1 MGAKREIYNA
11 EGYKDTTAFFGM
23 MNHKTQDKKE
33 WIPNN
38 IRRGEIYYIA
48 PEGKDP
54 LEGKNRPGIIV
65 SNDSANQFS
74 NSVEV
79 VYLTTK
85 EQTRELKSNVT
96 VSGTGT
102 PSTAICG
109 KVHTVPIERI
119 GSYTGRLTDAEEREI
134 NRALL
139 YSLGISGE
147 SEPEPEIVENGG
159 AETPD
164 KDTLTAAVQLAT
176 ASATANLYKGLY
188 EQLLNELVT
197 RSKRNEGKI

>member
-1 MGAKREIYNA
+1 MGTKREIYNA

-23 MNHKTQDKKE
+23 MKRKPQDKQG
-33 WIPNN
+33 WIPHN

-74 NSVEV
+74 NSVEI

-109 KVHTVPIERI
+109 KVHTIPIDRI
-119 GSYTGRLTDAEEREI
+119 GSYTGRLTDAEQREVD
-134 NRALL
+134 RALL
-139 YSLGISGE
+139 YSLGISIE
-147 SEPEPEIVENGG
+147 SEPDPTPEKVENGG

-164 KDTLTAAVQLAT
+164 KDTLTATVQLVT

-197 RSKRNEGKI
+197 RTYKD

>member
-23 MNHKTQDKKE
+23 MNHKAQDKKE
-33 WIPNN
+33 RIPRN
-38 IRRGEIYYIA
+38 IRRGEIYYIM
-48 PEGKDP
+48 PEEKDLSEGK
-54 LEGKNRPGIIV
+54 GRPGIIV

-96 VSGTGT
+96 VRGTGT

-119 GSYTGRLTDAEEREI
+119 GSYTGRLTDAEESEI

-139 YSLGISGE
+139 YSLGISEE

-159 AETPD
+159 AETPN
-164 KDTLTAAVQLAT
+164 KDPLPDAVKLAT
-176 ASATANLYKGLY
+176 ANTTANLYKTLY
-188 EQLLNELVT
+188 EQLLNEVMT
-197 RSKRNEGKI
+197 RTYKD

>member
-1 MGAKREIYNA
+1 MGTKREIYNA

-23 MNHKTQDKKE
+23 MKRKPQDKQG
-33 WIPNN
+33 WIPHN

-74 NSVEV
+74 NSVEI
-79 VYLTTK
+79 VYLTAK

-109 KVHTVPIERI
+109 KVHTIPIDRI
-119 GSYTGRLTDAEEREI
+119 GSYTGRLTDAEQREVD
-134 NRALL
+134 RALL
-139 YSLGISGE
+139 YSLGISIE
-147 SEPEPEIVENGG
+147 SEPDPTPEKVENGG

-164 KDTLTAAVQLAT
+164 KDTLTATVQFVT

-197 RSKRNEGKI
+197 RTYKD

>member
-1 MGAKREIYNA
+1 MKAKRELYNA
-11 EGYKDTTAFFGM
+11 EGYKDPTAYFGM
-23 MNHKTQDKKE
+23 MKRKPQEKQS
-33 WIPNN
+33 WIPHN

-65 SNDSANQFS
+65 SNDDANQFS
-74 NSVEV
+74 NSVEI

-85 EQTRELKSNVT
+85 EQTRNLKSNVI

-109 KVHTVPIERI
+109 KVHTIPVERI
-119 GSYTGRLTDAEEREI
+119 GGYTGRLTDAEQTEI
-134 NRALL
+134 DRALL
-139 YSLGISGE
+139 YSLGISESREETEPE
-147 SEPEPEIVENGG
+147 SENVENGG
-159 AETPD
+159 ANTPD
-164 KDTLTAAVQLAT
+164 KDTLTAALQLAT
-176 ASATANLYKGLY
+176 TRATANLYKGLY

-197 RSKRNEGKI
+197 RTYKD

>member
-1 MGAKREIYNA
+1 MGTKREIYNA

-23 MNHKTQDKKE
+23 MKRKPQDKQG
-33 WIPNN
+33 WIPHN

-74 NSVEV
+74 NSVEI

-109 KVHTVPIERI
+109 KVHTIPIDRI
-119 GSYTGRLTDAEEREI
+119 GSYTGRLTDAEQREVD
-134 NRALL
+134 RALL
-139 YSLGISGE
+139 LFAGNQYRKRTR
-147 SEPEPEIVENGG
+147 PNARKGG
-159 AETPD
+159 KWGGGNA
-164 KDTLTAAVQLAT
+164 
-176 ASATANLYKGLY
+176 G
-188 EQLLNELVT
+188 
-197 RSKRNEGKI
+197 

>member
-1 MGAKREIYNA
+1 MGTKREIYNA

-23 MNHKTQDKKE
+23 MKRKPQDKQG
-33 WIPNN
+33 WIPHN

-74 NSVEV
+74 NSVEI

-109 KVHTVPIERI
+109 KVHTIPIDRI
-119 GSYTGRLTDAEEREI
+119 GSYTGRLTDAEQREVD
-134 NRALL
+134 RALL
-139 YSLGISGE
+139 YSLGISIE
-147 SEPEPEIVENGG
+147 SEPDPTPAKVENGG
-159 AETPD
+159 GGNA
-164 KDTLTAAVQLAT
+164 
-176 ASATANLYKGLY
+176 G
-188 EQLLNELVT
+188 
-197 RSKRNEGKI
+197 

>member
-1 MGAKREIYNA
+1 MGTKREIYNA

-23 MNHKTQDKKE
+23 MKRKPQDKQG
-33 WIPNN
+33 WIPHN

-74 NSVEV
+74 NSVEI

-109 KVHTVPIERI
+109 KVHTIPIDRI
-119 GSYTGRLTDAEEREI
+119 GSYTGRLTDAEQREVD
-134 NRALL
+134 RALL
-139 YSLGISGE
+139 YSLGISIE
-147 SEPEPEIVENGG
+147 SEPDPTPEKVENGG

-164 KDTLTAAVQLAT
+164 KDTLTATVQLVT
-176 ASATANLYKGLY
+176 ASATAKLYKGLY

-197 RSKRNEGKI
+197 RTYKD

>member
-1 MGAKREIYNA
+1 MGAEREIYNA

-23 MNHKTQDKKE
+23 MKRKPQDKQG
-33 WIPNN
+33 WIPHN

-74 NSVEV
+74 NSVEI

-109 KVHTVPIERI
+109 KVHTIPIERI
-119 GSYTGRLTDAEEREI
+119 GSYTGRLTDAEQREVD
-134 NRALL
+134 RALL
-139 YSLGISGE
+139 YSLGISIE
-147 SEPEPEIVENGG
+147 SEPDPMPEKVENGG

-197 RSKRNEGKI
+197 RTYKD

>member
-1 MGAKREIYNA
+1 MGTKREIYNA

-23 MNHKTQDKKE
+23 MKRKPQDKQG
-33 WIPNN
+33 WIPHN

-74 NSVEV
+74 NSVEI

-109 KVHTVPIERI
+109 KVHTIPIDRI
-119 GSYTGRLTDAEEREI
+119 GSYTGRLTDAEQREI

-147 SEPEPEIVENGG
+147 SEPGPEIVENGG

-164 KDTLTAAVQLAT
+164 KDTLTATVQLVT

-197 RSKRNEGKI
+197 RTYKD

>member
-1 MGAKREIYNA
+1 MGTKREIYNA
-11 EGYKDTTAFFGM
+11 EGYKDTTVFFGM
-23 MNHKTQDKKE
+23 MKRKPQDKQG
-33 WIPNN
+33 WIPHN

-74 NSVEV
+74 NSVEI

-109 KVHTVPIERI
+109 KVHTIPIDRI
-119 GSYTGRLTDAEEREI
+119 GSYTGRLTDAEQREVD
-134 NRALL
+134 RALL
-139 YSLGISGE
+139 YSLGISIE
-147 SEPEPEIVENGG
+147 SEPDPTPEKVENGG

-164 KDTLTAAVQLAT
+164 KDPLPATVQLVT

-197 RSKRNEGKI
+197 RTYKD

>member
-1 MGAKREIYNA
+1 MGTKREIYNA

-23 MNHKTQDKKE
+23 MKRKPQDKQG
-33 WIPNN
+33 WIPHN

-74 NSVEV
+74 NSVEI

-109 KVHTVPIERI
+109 KVHTIPIDRI
-119 GSYTGRLTDAEEREI
+119 GSYTGRLTDAEQREI

-164 KDTLTAAVQLAT
+164 KDTLTATVQLVT

-197 RSKRNEGKI
+197 RTYKD

>member
-1 MGAKREIYNA
+1 MGTKREIYNA

-23 MNHKTQDKKE
+23 MKRKPQDKQG
-33 WIPNN
+33 WIPHN

-54 LEGKNRPGIIV
+54 LEGKNRPRIIV

-74 NSVEV
+74 NSVEI

-109 KVHTVPIERI
+109 KVHTIPIDRI
-119 GSYTGRLTDAEEREI
+119 GSYTGRLTDAEQREVD
-134 NRALL
+134 RALL
-139 YSLGISGE
+139 YSLGISIE
-147 SEPEPEIVENGG
+147 SEPDPTPEKVENGG

-164 KDTLTAAVQLAT
+164 KDTLTATVQLVT

-197 RSKRNEGKI
+197 RTYKD

>member
-1 MGAKREIYNA
+1 MGTKREIYNA
-11 EGYKDTTAFFGM
+11 EGYKDTTVFFGM
-23 MNHKTQDKKE
+23 MKRKPQDKQG
-33 WIPNN
+33 WIPHN

-74 NSVEV
+74 NSVEI

-109 KVHTVPIERI
+109 KVHTIPIDRI
-119 GSYTGRLTDAEEREI
+119 GSYTGRLTDAEQREVD
-134 NRALL
+134 RALL
-139 YSLGISGE
+139 YSLGISIE
-147 SEPEPEIVENGG
+147 SEPDPTPEKVENGG

-164 KDTLTAAVQLAT
+164 KDTLTATVQLVT

-197 RSKRNEGKI
+197 RTYKD